1 MPPSNPFPDAP
12 RDAGSAP
19 VEFLTL
25 GVLLLVPVVY
35 LVLVLGVLQGA
46 SFAAEGAARHA
57 ARMLVDA
64 PSDAQGRRDAATA
77 VRVGLADWRIPAS
90 AATVTIACTPAPAD
104 CLAPRGTV
112 RVTVRV
118 AVSLP
123 LLPPALAV
131 GAPATIPVEA
141 HAVQRASMF
150 EPR

>member
-1 MPPSNPFPDAP
+1 MPRSSPFPEHV

-25 GVLLLVPVVY
+25 GVLLLVPIVY

-64 PSDAQGRRDAATA
+64 PSDAQGRQDAATA
-77 VRVGLADWRIPAS
+77 VRVGLADWGVPES
-90 AATVTIACTPAPAD
+90 AASVAIACSPVPAD

-118 AVSLP
+118 AVTLP

-131 GAPATIPVEA
+131 GAPGTVPIEA